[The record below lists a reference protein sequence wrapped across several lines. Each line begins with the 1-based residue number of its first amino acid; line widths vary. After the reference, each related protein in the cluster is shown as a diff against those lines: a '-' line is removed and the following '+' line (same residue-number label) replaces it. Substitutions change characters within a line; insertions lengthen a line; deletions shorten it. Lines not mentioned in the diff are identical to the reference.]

1 MTITSSLHFN
11 DVSIISAKVNHSVI
25 VTLTYLVLSAKRLKT
40 SNVNSFLFFFLR
52 LWLNHLILYKIN
64 VCLIQTFKTLL

>member
-40 SNVNSFLFFFLR
+40 SNVNSFLFFLR
-52 LWLNHLILYKIN
+52 LRLNHLILYKIN